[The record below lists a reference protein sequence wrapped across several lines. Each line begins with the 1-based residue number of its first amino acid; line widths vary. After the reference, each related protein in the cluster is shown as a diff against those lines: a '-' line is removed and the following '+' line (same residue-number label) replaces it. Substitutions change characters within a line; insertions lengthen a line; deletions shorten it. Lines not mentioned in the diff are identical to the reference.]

1 MINFLFI
8 DTVDWSRIWVIT
20 VIGYC
25 VVFFALVALIFMF
38 KAVSRIINYQTQ
50 KRLIRQGIK
59 MSPSTETKETFI
71 SGEVNA
77 AIGMA
82 LLLYFNE
89 QHDDESNIIT
99 IKRVAR
105 TYSPWSSKIY
115 GTSANV
121 LSTLRR

>member
-1 MINFLFI
+1 MINFLFTGPI
-8 DTVDWSRIWVIT
+8 DWPRVWVIT
-20 VIGYC
+20 IIGYC
-25 VVFFALVALIFMF
+25 VVFFALVSLIFMF
-38 KAVSRIINYQTQ
+38 KMISKIINYQSKQ
-50 KRLIRQGIK
+50 RLIKAGVEIE
-59 MSPSTETKETFI
+59 STETKEKYL

-82 LLLYFNE
+82 LILYFNE

-115 GTSANV
+115 GISANA
-121 LSTLRR
+121 LFNSRR

>member
-1 MINFLFI
+1 MINFLFAG
-8 DTVDWSRIWVIT
+8 TVDWPHVWVIT
-20 VIGYC
+20 IIGYV
-25 VVFFALVALIFMF
+25 VVFLALVGLIFMF
-38 KAVSRIINYQTQ
+38 KMISKIINYQSKQ
-50 KRLIRQGIK
+50 RLIKAGVEIE
-59 MSPSTETKETFI
+59 STETKEKYL

-82 LLLYFNE
+82 LILYFNE

-115 GTSANV
+115 GISANA
-121 LSTLRR
+121 LFNSRR

>member
-1 MINFLFI
+1 MINFLNANA
-8 DTVDWSRIWVIT
+8 VDWPSVWVLT
-20 VIGYC
+20 VVGYL
-25 VVFFALVALIFMF
+25 VVFFALVILIFVY
-38 KAVSRIINYQTQ
+38 KQIPKILNIQTRRRLKNTGKLSDEVE
-50 KRLIRQGIK
+50 KR
-59 MSPSTETKETFI
+59 EAYI

-82 LLLYFNE
+82 LILYFNE

-121 LSTLRR
+121 LPNFRR

>member
-1 MINFLFI
+1 MINFLYTGAI
-8 DTVDWSRIWVIT
+8 DWPRVWVIT

-25 VVFFALVALIFMF
+25 VVFFALVLLIFMF
-38 KAVSRIINYQTQ
+38 KIVARIINAQTQ
-50 KRLIRQGIK
+50 KRLKKAGVEID
-59 MSPSTETKETFI
+59 PSEKKEKYI

-82 LLLYFNE
+82 LILYFNE
-89 QHDDESNIIT
+89 QHDEESNIIT

-115 GTSANV
+115 GTSANI
-121 LSTLRR
+121 LPPFRR

>member
-1 MINFLFI
+1 MMNFLNANA
-8 DTVDWSRIWVIT
+8 VDWPSVWVLT
-20 VIGYC
+20 VVGYL
-25 VVFFALVALIFMF
+25 VVFFALVILIFVY
-38 KAVSRIINYQTQ
+38 KQIPKILNIQTRRRLKKSGKLSDEVE
-50 KRLIRQGIK
+50 KR
-59 MSPSTETKETFI
+59 EAYI

-82 LLLYFNE
+82 LILYFNE

-121 LSTLRR
+121 LPNFRR

>member
-1 MINFLFI
+1 MINFLYTGAI
-8 DTVDWSRIWVIT
+8 DWPRIWVIT

-25 VVFFALVALIFMF
+25 VVFFALVLLIFMF
-38 KAVSRIINYQTQ
+38 KIVARIINSQTQ
-50 KRLIRQGIK
+50 KRLKKAGVEID
-59 MSPSTETKETFI
+59 PSEKKEKYI

-82 LLLYFNE
+82 LILYFNE
-89 QHDDESNIIT
+89 QHDEESNIIT

-115 GTSANV
+115 GTSANI
-121 LSTLRR
+121 LPPFRR

>member
-1 MINFLFI
+1 MINFLYTGAI
-8 DTVDWSRIWVIT
+8 DWPRIWVIT

-25 VVFFALVALIFMF
+25 VVFFALVLLIFMF
-38 KAVSRIINYQTQ
+38 KIVARIINAQTQ
-50 KRLIRQGIK
+50 KRLKKAGVEID
-59 MSPSTETKETFI
+59 PSEKKEKYI

-82 LLLYFNE
+82 LILYFNE

-115 GTSANV
+115 GTSANI
-121 LSTLRR
+121 LPPFRR

>member
-1 MINFLFI
+1 MINFLNANA
-8 DTVDWSRIWVIT
+8 VDWPSVWVLT
-20 VIGYC
+20 VVGYM
-25 VVFFALVALIFMF
+25 VVFFALVILIFVYKQIPKILNIQTRRRLK
-38 KAVSRIINYQTQ
+38 KAGHVGDAAEN
-50 KRLIRQGIK
+50 
-59 MSPSTETKETFI
+59 KEEYI

-82 LLLYFNE
+82 LVLYFNV
-89 QHDDESNIIT
+89 QHDEESNIIT

-121 LSTLRR
+121 LPTFRR

>member
-1 MINFLFI
+1 MINFLFTGAI
-8 DTVDWSRIWVIT
+8 DWPRVWVIT

-25 VVFFALVALIFMF
+25 VVFFALVLLIFMF
-38 KAVSRIINYQTQ
+38 KIVARIINSQTQ
-50 KRLIRQGIK
+50 KRLKKAGVEIDLSEK
-59 MSPSTETKETFI
+59 KEKYI

-82 LLLYFNE
+82 LILYFNE
-89 QHDDESNIIT
+89 QHDEESNIIT

-115 GTSANV
+115 GTSANI
-121 LSTLRR
+121 LPTFRR

>member
-1 MINFLFI
+1 MINFLS
-8 DTVDWSRIWVIT
+8 TTPVDWSLIWVIT
-20 VIGYC
+20 AVGYL
-25 VVFFALVALIFMF
+25 VVFFALVILIFVY
-38 KAVSRIINYQTQ
+38 KSLPVILKIQTRPKKKKTGDQ
-50 KRLIRQGIK
+50 TDAGA
-59 MSPSTETKETFI
+59 STDSYI

-82 LLLYFNE
+82 LVLYFNE
-89 QHDDESNIIT
+89 QHDEESHIIT

-121 LSTLRR
+121 LPSGRR

>member
-1 MINFLFI
+1 MINFLFTGPI
-8 DTVDWSRIWVIT
+8 DWPHVWVIT
-20 VIGYC
+20 IIGYV
-25 VVFFALVALIFMF
+25 VVFLALVGLIFMF
-38 KAVSRIINYQTQ
+38 KMISKIINYQSKQ
-50 KRLIRQGIK
+50 RLIKAGVEIE
-59 MSPSTETKETFI
+59 STETKEKYL

-82 LLLYFNE
+82 LILYFNE

-115 GTSANV
+115 GISANA
-121 LSTLRR
+121 LFNSRR

>member
-1 MINFLFI
+1 MINFLNANA
-8 DTVDWSRIWVIT
+8 VDWPSVWVLT
-20 VIGYC
+20 VVGYL
-25 VVFFALVALIFMF
+25 VVFFALVILIFVY
-38 KAVSRIINYQTQ
+38 KQIPKILNIQTRRRLKKSGKLSDEVE
-50 KRLIRQGIK
+50 KR
-59 MSPSTETKETFI
+59 EAYI

-82 LLLYFNE
+82 LILYFNE

-115 GTSANV
+115 GISANA
-121 LSTLRR
+121 LFNSRR

>member
-1 MINFLFI
+1 MINFLVTSNI
-8 DTVDWSRIWVIT
+8 DWPRIWVIT
-20 VIGYC
+20 IIGYS

-38 KAVSRIINYQTQ
+38 KMVAKIINSQTQ
-50 KRLIRQGIK
+50 KRLRKSGVERDLSEK
-59 MSPSTETKETFI
+59 KEKYI

-82 LLLYFNE
+82 LALYFNE

-115 GTSANV
+115 GTSSNV
-121 LSTLRR
+121 LSSSRR

>member
-1 MINFLFI
+1 MINFLSANA
-8 DTVDWSRIWVIT
+8 VDWPSVWVLT
-20 VIGYC
+20 VVGYM
-25 VVFFALVALIFMF
+25 VVFFALVILIFVYKQIPKILNIQTRRRLK
-38 KAVSRIINYQTQ
+38 KAGKISDASE
-50 KRLIRQGIK
+50 K
-59 MSPSTETKETFI
+59 KETYI

-82 LLLYFNE
+82 LILYFSE

-121 LSTLRR
+121 LPNFRR

>member
-1 MINFLFI
+1 MINFLNANA
-8 DTVDWSRIWVIT
+8 VDWPSVWVLT
-20 VIGYC
+20 VVGYL
-25 VVFFALVALIFMF
+25 VVFFALVILIFVY
-38 KAVSRIINYQTQ
+38 KQIPKILNIQTRRRLKKSGKLSDEVE
-50 KRLIRQGIK
+50 KR
-59 MSPSTETKETFI
+59 EAYI

-82 LLLYFNE
+82 LILYFNE

-121 LSTLRR
+121 LPNFRR